1 MTDIMTTPTF
11 IDSHCHLDMLDLSKY
26 DDRFDTL
33 LAAIKQNN
41 VEHMLC
47 VSVDLDA
54 WDNMAKLVADYDHI
68 SLSVG
73 VHPGAVPAKQ
83 PASHQSFAPM
93 LANPKVIAIGETGL
107 DYHYSVEHK
116 LAQQESFVTQID
128 IAKQFKKPLIIHT
141 RDARQDTINILTN
154 ENARDIGGILHCFT
168 ENWEMAKKG
177 LDLGFYISFSGII
190 TFKNAAELREVVAKT
205 PMDRML
211 IETDA
216 PYLTPVPYRGKAN
229 HPGLVPLVAKTISDV
244 KNIPLEEVARI
255 TSQNFRELFKDNLA
269 LSA

>member
-1 MTDIMTTPTF
+1 MTTPTF
-11 IDSHCHLDMLDLSKY
+11 IDSHCHLDMLDLGNY
-26 DDRFDTL
+26 DNRFENL
-33 LAAIKQNN
+33 LQIIQQNN

-54 WDNMAKLVADYDHI
+54 WDKMANLVKDYHNI

-73 VHPGAVPAKQ
+73 VHPGAVPAKT
-83 PASHQSFAPM
+83 PASIDSFTPM
-93 LANPKVIAIGETGL
+93 LQNPKVIAIGETGL

-116 LAQQESFVTQID
+116 VAQQESFITQID
-128 IAKQFKKPLIIHT
+128 IAKKYQKPLIIHT
-141 RDARQDTINILTN
+141 RDARQDTINILIN

-168 ENWEMAKKG
+168 EDWEMAKKG

-190 TFKNAAELREVVAKT
+190 TFKNATELREVVAKT
-205 PMDRML
+205 PLDRML

-229 HPGLVPLVAKTISDV
+229 HPGLVPFVAKTISDV

-255 TSQNFRELFKDNLA
+255 TSQNFRELFKNNLA